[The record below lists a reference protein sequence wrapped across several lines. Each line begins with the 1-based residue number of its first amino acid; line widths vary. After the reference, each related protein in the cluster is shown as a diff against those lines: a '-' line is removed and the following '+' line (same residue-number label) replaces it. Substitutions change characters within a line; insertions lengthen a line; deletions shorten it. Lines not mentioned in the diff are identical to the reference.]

1 MPGVRLTF
9 LKPRRETIMLW
20 RRTLWLAV
28 VIVLSGDLTL
38 QAWAAESLQT
48 RQLRVNGVD
57 LSYLDQGTGAPVVF
71 VHGAFSDLRFWEPQR
86 QAIAQQ
92 YRFIAYT
99 YRYHG
104 TAPWPDAG
112 QDYSAATHAADL
124 AAFIREL
131 NAGPVHLVTLSYGGL
146 LATLV
151 ASEHPELLR
160 SLTLAEP
167 AIGALLADIPEG
179 KPALDDRGKALAA
192 VGGAVKAGDAVQATK
207 LFFDWVNNQGA
218 GAFDK
223 QPEAVR
229 QMILDNARTVPLL
242 LAAPAPP
249 AVSCATLGGVKA
261 PTLVVGGEQTL
272 RYFALINE
280 IVVRCMPG
288 SRLVTIPQATHLMS
302 IQNPATFNEALLQFL
317 AQH

>member
-1 MPGVRLTF
+1 
-9 LKPRRETIMLW
+9 MLW

-28 VIVLSGDLTL
+28 VVVLSGDLPM

-57 LSYLDQGTGAPVVF
+57 LSYLDHGTGTPVVF

-112 QDYSAATHAADL
+112 QDYSAATHTADL

-131 NAGPVHLVTLSYGGL
+131 NAGPVHLVALSYGGL

-242 LAAPAPP
+242 MAAPAPP
-249 AVSCATLGGVKA
+249 AVSCTTLGGVKA
-261 PTLVVGGEQTL
+261 PTLVVGGEQTP

-280 IVVRCMPG
+280 LVVRCMPG
-288 SRLVTIPQATHLMS
+288 SRLVTIPNATHPMS
-302 IQNPATFNEALLQFL
+302 IQNPAAFNAALLQCL

>member
-1 MPGVRLTF
+1 
-9 LKPRRETIMLW
+9 MLW
-20 RRTLWLAV
+20 RRIVWLAV
-28 VIVLSGDLTL
+28 VIGLSGALTMP
-38 QAWAAESLQT
+38 ARAADSPQT

-57 LSYLDQGTGAPVVF
+57 LSYLDQGTGTPVVF

-92 YRFIAYT
+92 YRFVAYT

-104 TAPWPDAG
+104 SAAWPDDGKHYA
-112 QDYSAATHAADL
+112 AATHAADL
-124 AAFIREL
+124 AAFLREL
-131 NAGPVHLVTLSYGGL
+131 HAEPVHLVAISYGGL
-146 LATLV
+146 VATLM
-151 ASEHPELLR
+151 ALEHPELLR

-167 AIGALLADIPEG
+167 GLGTLLADIPEG
-179 KPALDDRGKALAA
+179 KAALDDRGKAMAA
-192 VGGAVKAGDAVQATK
+192 VGGAVKAGDAMQATK
-207 LFFDWVNNQGA
+207 LFFAWVNNQGA

-223 QPEAVR
+223 QPEAIR

-249 AVSCATLGGVKA
+249 AVSCVTLGGLKV
-261 PTLVVGGEQTL
+261 PTLVVGGAQTP

-280 IVVRCMPG
+280 VVVRCLPG
-288 SRLVTIPQATHLMS
+288 SHLVTIPNATHPMS
-302 IQNPATFNEALLQFL
+302 FQHPAAFNEALLPFL

>member
-1 MPGVRLTF
+1 
-9 LKPRRETIMLW
+9 MLW

-28 VIVLSGDLTL
+28 VIVLSGGLTMPV
-38 QAWAAESLQT
+38 WAAASLQT
-48 RQLRVNGVD
+48 RQLHVNGVD
-57 LSYLDQGTGAPVVF
+57 LSYLDQGTGVPVVF

-86 QAIAQQ
+86 LAMAQQ

-112 QDYSAATHAADL
+112 QDYSATTHAADL

-131 NAGPVHLVTLSYGGL
+131 HAGPVHLVAISYGGL

-167 AIGALLADIPEG
+167 GIGTLLTDIPEG
-179 KPALDDRGKALAA
+179 KPALDDRGKAMAA
-192 VGGAVKAGDAVQATK
+192 VGGAVKAGDVVQATK

-218 GAFDK
+218 RAFDK

-229 QMILDNARTVPLL
+229 QMILDNARTIPLL

-249 AVSCATLGGVKA
+249 AVSCATLGGVKT
-261 PTLVVGGEQTL
+261 PTLVVGGAQTP

-280 IVVRCMPG
+280 VVVRCLPG
-288 SRLVTIPQATHLMS
+288 SHLVTIPNATHPMS
-302 IQNPATFNEALLQFL
+302 LQNPAAFNEALLQFL

>member
-1 MPGVRLTF
+1 MMLSRVLTMP
-9 LKPRRETIMLW
+9 
-20 RRTLWLAV
+20 
-28 VIVLSGDLTL
+28 
-38 QAWAAESLQT
+38 AWAAESAQT
-48 RQLRVNGVD
+48 RQLHVNGVD
-57 LSYLDQGTGAPVVF
+57 LVYLDQGTGTPVVL

-86 QAIAQQ
+86 LAIAQQ

-112 QDYSAATHAADL
+112 QAYAAATHAADL

-131 NAGPVHLVTLSYGGL
+131 NAGPVHLVALSYGGL

-167 AIGALLADIPEG
+167 GIGALLTDIPEA
-179 KPALDDRGKALAA
+179 KAALDDRGKAMAA

-218 GAFDK
+218 GAFDT
-223 QPEAVR
+223 QPEAIR
-229 QMILDNARTVPLL
+229 QMLLDNARTVPLL

-249 AVSCATLGGVKA
+249 AVSCATLGSVKV
-261 PTLVVGGEQTL
+261 PTLVVGGAQTS
-272 RYFALINE
+272 RYFALIE
-280 IVVRCMPG
+280 EVVVRCLPG
-288 SRLVTIPQATHLMS
+288 SHLVTIPNATHPLS
-302 IQNPATFNEALLQFL
+302 FQNPGAFNEALLQFL